1 MPLAAV
7 IELSALD
14 GTEGFRI
21 SGASENDQSGFSV
34 ASAGDVNGDGI
45 DDLIIGARIA
55 DPNGVNT
62 GASYVVFGRDTAVD
76 GDFAANID
84 LGALDGTNG
93 FRISGVGLVDQ
104 AGSAVASAGD
114 VNGDGIDDLIIGARS
129 ADVNGSDSGAS
140 YVVFGRDTA
149 TAGDFAA
156 NIDLG
161 TLDGTNG
168 FRIVGAAAEDY
179 SGFSVASAGDVN
191 GDGVDDLIVGAW
203 NADPNGAYSG
213 ASYVVFGKETATAGA
228 FAADLNLSALD
239 GTNGFRISGV
249 AANDQSGS
257 AVASAGDVNG
267 DGVDDL
273 IIGAW
278 NADPNGADS
287 GAGYVVFGKDTATA
301 GAFAA
306 NLDLSALD
314 GTNGFRVS
322 GVALGDVSGYSVAS
336 AGDVNG
342 DGVDD
347 LIVGARNADAN
358 GLNSGASYV
367 VFGKDTAVAGAFAA
381 DLNLSALDGT
391 NGFRISGAAADDQSG
406 YSVASAGDVNGDGID
421 DLIVGARSADPNGLS
436 SGSSYVV
443 FGRNTAVAGAFA
455 ADLDLGALDGSNGVR
470 IDGAAINDASGRSV
484 ASAGDVNGDGFDD
497 LIIGANGVD
506 ANGSNSG
513 ASYVIFGQPNFVGTA
528 ADQTG
533 GGWAGADSMSGLGG
547 KDRLSGMGGDDV
559 LDGGDGNDLLIG
571 GVGADD
577 LVGGAGGDILQ
588 GDDGDDGLDG
598 GSGADKLFGG
608 LGVDVLQGGVGA
620 DRLDGGAG
628 DDSLDGGGDNDL
640 LDGGLGADAMIGGL
654 GNDVFV
660 VDDFGDTT
668 TEAAG
673 EGYDIVRTAL
683 DGWVLADNIE
693 ALELQGSADIDGQGN
708 GLANNLQ
715 GNSGGNTL
723 FGGAG
728 VDTINGNDGDDE
740 IIGGTGNDLL
750 RGGLGADVFIVNHAF
765 AGTLETDQVYDFS
778 AAEGDIL
785 DLSGA
790 FAGTL
795 SLVSSFGK
803 QAGEMTLT
811 FAGGI
816 TTLRLDVT
824 GDGKVDYQMK
834 INGDVTGESGDWLL

>member
-1 MPLAAV
+1 MSLAPV

-62 GASYVVFGRDTAVD
+62 GASYVVFGKDTTVA

-114 VNGDGIDDLIIGARS
+114 VNGDGINDLIIGARS

-168 FRIVGAAAEDY
+168 FRLTGAAAEDY

-228 FAADLNLSALD
+228 FAADLNLGALD

-257 AVASAGDVNG
+257 SVASAGDVNG

-273 IIGAW
+273 IVGAW

-287 GAGYVVFGKDTATA
+287 GASYVVFGKDTATA

-306 NLDLSALD
+306 NLELSALD
-314 GTNGFRVS
+314 GTNGFRIS

-391 NGFRISGAAADDQSG
+391 NGFRIGGVAAGDQSG
-406 YSVASAGDVNGDGID
+406 YSVASAGDVNGDGVD

-455 ADLDLGALDGSNGVR
+455 ANFDLGSLDGSNGVR

-484 ASAGDVNGDGFDD
+484 ASAGDLNGDGFDD

-506 ANGSNSG
+506 ANGNNSG
-513 ASYVIFGQPNFVGTA
+513 ASYVIFGQPSFVGTA

-533 GGWAGADSMSGLGG
+533 GGWAGADSMSGQGG
-547 KDRLSGMGGDDV
+547 KDRLSGMGGDDI
-559 LDGGDGNDLLIG
+559 LDGGDGNDLLFG

-577 LVGGAGGDILQ
+577 LVGGLGGDLLQ

-608 LGVDVLQGGVGA
+608 LGVDSVLGGVGA
-620 DRLDGGAG
+620 DRLDGGTG

-668 TEAAG
+668 TEATA

-683 DGWVLADNIE
+683 DGWVLGDNIE

-728 VDTINGNDGDDE
+728 VDTINGADGDDE

-765 AGTLETDQVYDFS
+765 GGTLETDQVYDFS
-778 AAEGDIL
+778 AAEGDII

-790 FAGTL
+790 FAGTIEKVDAF
-795 SLVSSFGK
+795 SKV
-803 QAGEMTLT
+803 AGEMTLT